1 MNSLTS
7 PIVFSEPTPRRLIKA
22 ITAAQSTSEAST
34 KARSKQLIARGGAL
48 RELTNTAAGNKE
60 NAAPGGTGLGA
71 KRHSASRSKVVASPW
86 SNDRLSHSCRS
97 KYSTPGP
104 GSQQAPRVSAHH
116 MQECGSG
123 LGATQ
128 GPSII
133 RLRTHLAHNFT
144 RVVSPS

>member
-34 KARSKQLIARGGAL
+34 KARSKQLIARGGVL
-48 RELTNTAAGNKE
+48 RELTNKAGNKE

-104 GSQQAPRVSAHH
+104 GSQQAPRVRGTTPTMMGIQHAFSYAPCVWRRRILSATLH
-116 MQECGSG
+116 
-123 LGATQ
+123 
-128 GPSII
+128 
-133 RLRTHLAHNFT
+133 
-144 RVVSPS
+144 